1 MLAILNY
8 PPPKIRHLLAS
19 VLLLGAVFG
28 AGCPSPEE
36 DACAPACESGSTCEP
51 LTKTCI
57 APRLERFEGALPG
70 RAVRLEMR
78 GARAY
83 LAMIHPT
90 ENRLLVG
97 EARAT
102 EAPTFY
108 TLREFDR
115 RVPQKIALATSET
128 TIAVAWLDADS
139 LYRVALR
146 RLDAPADH
154 WQIVT
159 SQSNGELDQDDYR
172 GSHYF
177 DLSISAQGL
186 DQGATTEGSQR
197 VRLVFHDAR
206 TRALRVISAA
216 FDPSKNVGSQP
227 WSLQNIDDP
236 TAQND
241 ILSCSA
247 AQRERVGRGIGFD
260 PDILQRG
267 TLTYVAYQD
276 ADCGDLRL
284 ARHLDGKWQVSVV
297 DTGDSERN
305 QEHAMA
311 RGNTGRFASLALDG
325 RGKLAIAY
333 LDVTRGQ
340 LRLALECAGS
350 FDIEV
355 VDPGLELDASSRLR
369 KHQVGGFASL
379 IFDADDIPWI
389 AYLDATTARLR
400 LSYRSR
406 RFGATG
412 QWIQR
417 NLAADAPTGFS
428 ASLAYSAEFGMAL
441 AAERLEPG
449 ADGVLSG
456 LEFLSE
462 GAL

>member
-1 MLAILNY
+1 
-8 PPPKIRHLLAS
+8 
-19 VLLLGAVFG
+19 LLLGAVFG

-108 TLREFDR
+108 TLREFSR
-115 RVPQKIALATSET
+115 RMPQKIALATSET
-128 TIAVAWLDADS
+128 TVAVAWLDADL

-159 SQSNGELDQDDYR
+159 TATGELGAENYR
-172 GSHYF
+172 GSQYF
-177 DLSISAQGL
+177 DLSISTQGL

-216 FDPSKNVGSQP
+216 FDPPPNASSP
-227 WSLQNIDDP
+227 LWSIQNIDDP
-236 TAQND
+236 GAQDD

-247 AQRERVGRGIGFD
+247 AQRERVGRGIGID

-284 ARHLDGKWQVSVV
+284 ARRLDGKWQVSVV
-297 DTGDSERN
+297 DTGDSERAN
-305 QEHAMA
+305 EHAMA
-311 RGNTGRFASLALDG
+311 RGDTGRFASLALDG

-333 LDVTRGQ
+333 QDITRGQ
-340 LRLALECAGS
+340 LRLALERAGS
-350 FDIEV
+350 FDIQV

-379 IFDADDIPWI
+379 VFDADDIPRI